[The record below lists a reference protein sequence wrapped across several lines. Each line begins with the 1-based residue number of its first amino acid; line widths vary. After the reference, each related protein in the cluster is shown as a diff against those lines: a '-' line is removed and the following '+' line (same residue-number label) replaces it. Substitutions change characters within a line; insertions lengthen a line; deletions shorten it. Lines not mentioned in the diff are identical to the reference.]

1 MTRAVDLDHEADAAG
16 TAVLDDL
23 RHVQCGV
30 ALLGGV
36 GALLREQRAANGN
49 GQCVSVAART
59 ARRSDDGSGRR
70 TPIVPAG
77 SGPEAGVRGGHGQP
91 VSATCTLFGGHPRA
105 VGVRIRSRGGVYGT
119 ARAVEGV
126 QN

>member
-1 MTRAVDLDHEADAAG
+1 MR
-16 TAVLDDL
+16 
-23 RHVQCGV
+23 RF
-30 ALLGGV
+30 LGM
-36 GALLREQRAANGN
+36 ASIAP
-49 GQCVSVAART
+49 T
-59 ARRSDDGSGRR
+59 GSGFYPCWMPKEQQPGRNC
-70 TPIVPAG
+70 AG
-77 SGPEAGVRGGHGQP
+77 SGPEAGVRGGPGQL

>member
-1 MTRAVDLDHEADAAG
+1 MKEKQEVME
-16 TAVLDDL
+16 
-23 RHVQCGV
+23 
-30 ALLGGV
+30 
-36 GALLREQRAANGN
+36 REGPPTEQ
-49 GQCVSVAART
+49 QPQQ
-59 ARRSDDGSGRR
+59 DKQDELEEQQQQQEQEEQQEEQQPGRNC
-70 TPIVPAG
+70 AG

-105 VGVRIRSRGGVYGT
+105 VGVRIRSRGGLYGT